1 MRKVFKKIMAS
12 AMTVAMAATLLIGV
26 DFTPATLK
34 ACSTDVT
41 SDVITPWLVYSAGQ
55 ITRSNDPDGWP
66 ERYYSSFTTSEGEK
80 KTDWNANFPNK
91 QYVDGGEETW
101 QTTKKA
107 TGFTADIANTGWD
120 GEYEDGKKDAVGD
133 NPYMLNAKMQQVK
146 LKEGHYYTISMDLAW
161 TNGEKAPEKNVQINI
176 VDANTNTLDAQ
187 KVTIPSGQTKHY
199 ESTNNNDGT
208 FTVATQ
214 GTDTINITVAMGAFL
229 YSHDHGKTTEDV
241 AAKGKLVMSNLKI
254 VDEGAIPGY
263 VPAPSKPEV
272 TTPAGGNNNSG
283 NNNSGNNNSGNNN
296 GGSNVVSG
304 GNNGGNAGV
313 AAKKLSK
320 VKGLKVKNKKKGT
333 IAISWKKVA
342 SAKKYQVKV
351 GKKTYNTSKAKLTV
365 KKLKKGKKYTIKV
378 RATASGYTSS
388 AWASKKVKIKK

>member
-1 MRKVFKKIMAS
+1 MRKVFKKIMAG
-12 AMTVAMAATLLIGV
+12 AITVAMATTLLIGV
-26 DFTPATLK
+26 DFTPATVK
-34 ACSTDVT
+34 AGSTDVT
-41 SDVITPWLVYSAGQ
+41 SDVIKPWLVYSAGQ
-55 ITRSNDPDGWP
+55 ITRSVDPDGWP
-66 ERYYSSFTTSEGEK
+66 VRYYNSFTTSAGESK
-80 KTDWNANFPNK
+80 ANWDANFPNK

-101 QTTKKA
+101 QTTKTA

-120 GEYEDGKKDAVGD
+120 GQYENGIKEPVGD

-161 TNGEKAPEKNVQINI
+161 TNGEKAPEKNVQIN
-176 VDANTNTLDAQ
+176 VTDASTNTLDAQ

-199 ESTNNNDGT
+199 ASAQNSDGT

-214 GTDTINITVAMGAFL
+214 GTDTVEITVAMGAFL
-229 YSHDHGKTTEDV
+229 YSFKQGTTTEDV
-241 AAKGKLVMSNLKI
+241 SASGKLEMTNLKI

-272 TTPAGGNNNSG
+272 TTPANGNNNSG
-283 NNNSGNNNSGNNN
+283 NNNSGNNNSGNNK

-351 GKKTYNTSKAKLTV
+351 GKKTYNTSKTKLTV